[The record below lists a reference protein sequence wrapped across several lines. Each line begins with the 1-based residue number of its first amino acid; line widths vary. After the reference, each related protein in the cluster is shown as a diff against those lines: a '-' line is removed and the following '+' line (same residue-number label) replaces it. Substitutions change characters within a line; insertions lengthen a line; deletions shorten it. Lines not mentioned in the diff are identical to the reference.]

1 MRPTRLELEG
11 FTAFKE
17 PTVVDLS
24 DAEYFAL
31 VGPTGSG
38 KSTIIDA
45 ICFALYG
52 LVPRYESKTLVWPVI
67 TQGTL
72 EAKVRLDFTVN
83 GAAYTAIRVVRRV
96 GENRATTKEARLE
109 HDGDVIA
116 GTADELSDAIEELIG
131 LNFDHF
137 TKCVVLP
144 QGEFARFL
152 HDKPSERQ
160 EVLVRLLNLGI
171 YDRMRHLAS
180 ARAANRKTEV
190 EIRRQRIDEDFAFA
204 TEEALADKKATVEK
218 LVDLREQ
225 VLEMTPKLIALDEKE
240 RNARQRVDVAAGA
253 IKLLSE
259 LQVPDDVHRLS
270 TSVRDLEK
278 TATEAEMK
286 LTAARSATTAST
298 DKRAAFG
305 DSGPLQTTVKML
317 DRAAELRKRVKQARA
332 ETADAKKAA
341 DSATKELKAA
351 EKKAADAIAAAETA
365 QQEHAAAH
373 LAEGLVTGE
382 PCPVCAR
389 PVATIPKHPSP
400 ADLAKAKRAVGAT
413 TAARDAAAEAV
424 RTASTAHAAAQGG
437 LTKLQKE
444 LDDLMAD
451 LADAPSKTE
460 LTKTLAAIE
469 AAEAAVVA
477 ARTAEKEAADAY
489 DAARA
494 KLKSL
499 DADRAAAAKVFHAA
513 RDSVAALKPPA
524 ASLED
529 LAADWH
535 ELAKWSQ
542 NEIPK
547 LEKAAKK
554 DRAQL
559 ETVGHERESI
569 LRTIAEACAEC
580 SVDLDD
586 EDPKE
591 AVAATLA
598 RAKADVE
605 RIEQG
610 LTDKAKL
617 EREAA
622 DLQVELDIATQLALH
637 LKSDRFQRWVVSEAL
652 QQLLLGATLILRD
665 LSGGRYSLVTDDAGN
680 FLVKDHHNADETR
693 LAKTL
698 SGGETFL
705 ASLSLALALS
715 DQLVELAAEGAARL
729 ESIFLDEGF
738 GTLDAETLDTVAAT
752 VENLAAKGRMVG
764 IVTHVR
770 ELAERVPMQFRV
782 VKTPSTAVVEKVVA

>member
-17 PTVVDLS
+17 ATVVDLS

-67 TQGTL
+67 TQGMS

-83 GAAYTAIRVVRRV
+83 GASYTAVRVVRRV
-96 GENRATTKEARLE
+96 GANRASTKEARLE
-109 HDGDVIA
+109 HDGEVIA
-116 GTADELSDAIEELIG
+116 GTADEVSAAIEDVIG

-171 YDRMRHLAS
+171 YDRMRHLAT
-180 ARAANRKTEV
+180 ARAGNRKNEV
-190 EIRRQRIDEDFAFA
+190 EIRRQRIEEDFAFA
-204 TEEALADKKATVEK
+204 TEEALAEKKATVER
-218 LVDLREQ
+218 LHDLRDK
-225 VLEMTPKLIALDEKE
+225 VADMAPKILKLEERQAKTKTEIDE
-240 RNARQRVDVAAGA
+240 ARSA
-253 IKLLSE
+253 IELLSSLE
-259 LQVPDDVHRLS
+259 VPENVSTLS
-270 TSVRDLEK
+270 SGLRDLEK
-278 TATEAEMK
+278 AVTAFDQE
-286 LTAARSATTAST
+286 LSTAKAATAKAVDARSAL
-298 DKRAAFG
+298 G
-305 DSGPLQTTVKML
+305 DPGPLQTTLKTLERKEELAARVK
-317 DRAAELRKRVKQARA
+317 AATTDVAERKKSATAADKDLKEADKRVA
-332 ETADAKKAA
+332 
-341 DSATKELKAA
+341 S
-351 EKKAADAIAAAETA
+351 AIAAAEAA
-365 QQEHAAAH
+365 QREHSAAH
-373 LAEGLVTGE
+373 LAAGLTKGE
-382 PCPVCAR
+382 PCPVCDQ
-389 PVATIPKHPSP
+389 PVAKVPKHAAP
-400 ADLAKAKRAVGAT
+400 ADLTRAKDELDSAT
-413 TAARDAAAEAV
+413 ASRDAAAK
-424 RTASTAHAAAQGG
+424 TAHGAATALAEAQGG
-437 LTKLQKE
+437 ATKLQRE
-444 LDDLMAD
+444 LDDLIAD
-451 LADAPSKTE
+451 LADAPPKAE
-460 LTKTLAAIE
+460 LTKTLDKIV
-469 AAEAAVVA
+469 AAEKALTT
-477 ARTAEKEAADAY
+477 ARKTEADAADAL
-489 DAARA
+489 DQARA
-494 KLKSL
+494 RLKSL
-499 DADRAAAAKVFHAA
+499 DTDRSAAAKAFHTA

-529 LAADWH
+529 IAADWDA
-535 ELAKWSQ
+535 LVKWSQ
-542 NEIPK
+542 RLVPA
-547 LEKAAKK
+547 LEKEVATAATTIEKIDVEK
-554 DRAQL
+554 EGL
-559 ETVGHERESI
+559 
-569 LRTIAEACAEC
+569 LRTIAEACEQCA
-580 SVDLDD
+580 VDLS
-586 EDPKE
+586 EGDPKE
-591 AVAATLA
+591 AVAGALA
-598 RAKADVE
+598 RAKGDVE

-610 LTDKAKL
+610 ITDKAKL

-622 DLQVELDIATQLALH
+622 DLQVELDVASQLALH

-652 QQLLLGATLILRD
+652 QQLVLGATLILRE
-665 LSGGRYSLVTDDAGN
+665 LSNDRYSLVADDTGN

-715 DQLVELAAEGAARL
+715 DQLAELATEGAATL

-782 VKTPSTAVVEKVVA
+782 TKTPNTAIVEKIVA